1 MSSQT
6 QKTHETAM
14 IAIGVATLIG
24 GGLAIYIVSS
34 AFPLPGIKYVIM
46 APFISTVLFVVQSK
60 LKTPHVLLKF
70 GLVFA
75 MIMTLVNLFMG
86 IAILVT
92 TLATYISVAWI
103 ANLDRKHFWG
113 SVLYSTFTGLFAL
126 WVSKLMIGGIFEAIT
141 PMWILAVGIL
151 STIFGWAGTTL
162 AKRIFHR
169 LTDFE
174 VEDKIHNK
182 QKGANHE

>member
-1 MSSQT
+1 MNYPT

-75 MIMTLVNLFMG
+75 MVMTLMNVFMG
-86 IAILVT
+86 IAILAT
-92 TLATYISVAWI
+92 TLASHISVAWI
-103 ANLDRKHFWG
+103 AKLDRKHFWG
-113 SVLYSTFTGLFAL
+113 SVLFSTYTGLFAL
-126 WVSKLMIGGIFEAIT
+126 WVSKIMIGGIFEVLT
-141 PMWILAVGIL
+141 PLWIFTVGAL
-151 STIFGWAGTTL
+151 STLFGWAGTSL

-174 VEDKIHNK
+174 VNDRIHNK
-182 QKGANHE
+182 

>member
-1 MSSQT
+1 MSSQS

-14 IAIGVATLIG
+14 IAIGVAILIG

-34 AFPLPGIKYVIM
+34 ALPLPGIKYVIM

-75 MIMTLVNLFMG
+75 MIMTLMNLFMG

-92 TLATYISVAWI
+92 TTATTASVAWI
-103 ANLDRKHFWG
+103 TNLGKKHFWG
-113 SVLYSTFTGLFAL
+113 SVLFSTYTGLFAL
-126 WVSKLMIGGIFEAIT
+126 WVSKVMIGGIFENIT
-141 PMWILAVGIL
+141 PMWILTVGGL
-151 STIFGWAGTTL
+151 STFFGWAGTSL
-162 AKRIFHR
+162 AKRIFKR
-169 LTDFE
+169 LTYFE
-174 VEDKIHNK
+174 VNDNIHNK
-182 QKGANHE
+182 